1 MRGLEMTL
9 YRNQLPQLS
18 DFVFLMTAGLETE
31 LMFNQ
36 GFEIPGL
43 GTHNLLYDPK
53 GRAAIADFYRQF
65 LTLAR
70 EQGTGF
76 IIGTQTWKAHMHWA
90 EELGATEEELRRA
103 NHDSAAFIAGLR
115 DEFSD
120 ITEPIVLDGI
130 IGPRGDCYAPEEEIA
145 AHEAESYHAKQIG
158 WLAETQVDMI
168 TAATLNQTDEAIG
181 IVRAAQRFD
190 LPVIISFTL
199 ETDGNLQTG
208 QSLKDAIY
216 AVDEATGSGAAYFM
230 VNCTHPEHFAHLF
243 EDSDWSHRIRGVFCN
258 ASRKSHA
265 ELEAS
270 NTLDDGNPVE
280 FGQQHKAMRDRSPWL
295 NVFGGCC
302 GCDIRHVTEIAH
314 ALEL

>member
-1 MRGLEMTL
+1 MAL

-18 DFVFLMTAGLETE
+18 DSVFLMAAGLETE
-31 LMFNQ
+31 LIFNQ
-36 GFEIPGL
+36 GFEIPGF
-43 GTHNLLYDPK
+43 GTHVLLYDPE
-53 GRAAIADFYRQF
+53 GRAAIADIYRQF

-90 EELGATEEELRRA
+90 EELGATEEELHQA
-103 NHDSAAFIAGLR
+103 NHESAAFIAGLR

-120 ITEPIVLDGI
+120 IKEPIVLDGI
-130 IGPRGDCYAPEEEIA
+130 IGPRGDCYAPDEEIA
-145 AHEAESYHAKQIG
+145 AHEAENYHAKQIG
-158 WLAETQVDMI
+158 WLAETEVDMI

-181 IVRAAQRFD
+181 IVRAAQAFD
-190 LPVIISFTL
+190 LPVVISFTL

-208 QSLKDAIY
+208 QSLKDAITT
-216 AVDEATGSGAAYFM
+216 VDEATDSGTAYFM
-230 VNCTHPEHFAHLF
+230 VNCTHPVHFAHLF

-270 NTLDDGNPVE
+270 DTLDDGNPVE

-295 NVFGGCC
+295 SVFGGCC
-302 GCDIRHVTEIAH
+302 GCDIRHVTEIAQ